1 MIKYNPEMLIYIST
15 FIISLIVT
23 VLTTPLVYKLALKIG
38 AVDRPSERKV
48 HTRLI
53 PRLGGLA
60 IYSGFIVA
68 LFSAMIMAK
77 IMGRG
82 IEGRHLMAILAGG
95 TIILILGVFDDFKGL
110 KPLTKFIW
118 QIIASIAVISFGI
131 SIGFVSNPLN
141 GLFVIGW
148 LGIPLTMLWLVGMTN
163 AINLI
168 DGLDGLAAGVTA
180 ISAGTLFFVAL
191 RTHQISAAIILL
203 ALCGSALGFLRYNFF
218 PAKIFLGDSGSYFL
232 GFTLAAASVVGV
244 FKTTLVVALLIPIMI
259 LGVPIFDTMFAIGRR
274 FKEGRSLFSADN
286 KHIHHML
293 LRAGF
298 TQREAVLAIY
308 VACFLLSIGALL
320 MALQK

>member
-1 MIKYNPEMLIYIST
+1 MLIYIST
-15 FIISLIVT
+15 FLISLIIT
-23 VLTTPLVYKLALKIG
+23 MLATPLVLKLALTIG
-38 AVDRPSERKV
+38 AVDKPEERKI
-48 HTRLI
+48 HTQAI

-60 IYSGFIVA
+60 IYAGFVLAII
-68 LFSAMIMAK
+68 SAILLARFL
-77 IMGRG
+77 GRG
-82 IEGRHLMAILAGG
+82 LEGWHLLGILIGG
-95 TIILILGVFDDFKGL
+95 TLILILGIIDDFRGL
-110 KPLTKFIW
+110 KPLPKFVW
-118 QIIASIAVISFGI
+118 QIITSAVIIYFGV

-148 LGIPLTMLWLVGMTN
+148 LGIPLTLLWLVGMTN

-168 DGLDGLAAGVTA
+168 DGLDGLASGVCA

-191 RTHQISAAIILL
+191 RTHQISAAIIML

-232 GFTLAAASVVGV
+232 GLMLAAASIIGV

-320 MALQK
+320 MALQR

>member
-1 MIKYNPEMLIYIST
+1 MLIYIST

-23 VLTTPLVYKLALKIG
+23 VLTTPLVYKLAKRIG
-38 AVDRPSERKV
+38 AVDSPNERKI

-60 IYSGFIVA
+60 IYSGFVIA
-68 LFSAMIMAK
+68 LISAMIMAK
-77 IMGRG
+77 VMGRG
-82 IEGRHLMAILAGG
+82 IEGRHLLAILTGG

-131 SIGFVSNPLN
+131 SIGFVSNPFN

-191 RTHQISAAIILL
+191 RTHEISAAIILL
-203 ALCGSALGFLRYNFF
+203 ALCGSALGFLRFNFF

-244 FKTTLVVALLIPIMI
+244 FKTTLVVALLIPILI

-274 FKEGRSLFSADN
+274 FKERRSLFSADN

-298 TQREAVLAIY
+298 SQREAVLAIY
-308 VACFLLSIGALL
+308 VACFLLSIAALL